1 MTLSLGNMPL
11 RMIVERSSTGR
22 DWSAWLE
29 NETQQACGGTTIA
42 SAVRRWCLLNRHR
55 FPGPFAMLLNEQE
68 STLDRRVIL
77 RTGGTQCSEWG
88 GRGQYVGL
96 VHVEACRICEGTGL
110 VSEEVPVVWG
120 NLRAIWDPLEA

>member
-11 RMIVERSSTGR
+11 RIIVERSSAGR

-29 NETQQACGGTTIA
+29 NETQKACGGTSIA
-42 SAVRRWCLLNRHR
+42 SAVRRWCSLNRDR

-68 STLDRRVIL
+68 STLDRRVML
-77 RTGGTQCSEWG
+77 LTAVTQCSECG
-88 GRGQYVGL
+88 GSGQYVGL

-110 VSEEVPVVWG
+110 VSEELPVV
-120 NLRAIWDPLEA
+120 